1 MIPLQEALL
10 DFLVIDANQYN
21 RNLPGIQ
28 TIQCP
33 LSNLCHQDLLLV
45 PAQNNAQYHVTC
57 NANYY
62 HVTYNTTNLV
72 LSRNNKI

>member
-28 TIQCP
+28 TIQRP
-33 LSNLCHQDLLLV
+33 LSDLFHQDLLLV
-45 PAQNNAQYHVTC
+45 PV
-57 NANYY
+57 
-62 HVTYNTTNLV
+62 
-72 LSRNNKI
+72 

>member
-28 TIQCP
+28 TTQRP
-33 LSNLCHQDLLLV
+33 LSDLCHQDLLLV
-45 PAQNNAQYHVTC
+45 PV
-57 NANYY
+57 
-62 HVTYNTTNLV
+62 
-72 LSRNNKI
+72 